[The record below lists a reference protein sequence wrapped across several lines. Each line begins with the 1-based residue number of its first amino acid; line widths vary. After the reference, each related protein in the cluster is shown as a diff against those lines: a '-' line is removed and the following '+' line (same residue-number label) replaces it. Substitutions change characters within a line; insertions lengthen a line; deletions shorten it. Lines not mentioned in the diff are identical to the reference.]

1 MKKIIK
7 NLSKMMV
14 ALCMIAVAP
23 IMLASCG
30 NDEETPAHVHEMTH
44 VEAVAP
50 TCTTDGNKEYW
61 HCTGCDKNFDAETNG
76 NEIAD
81 VTVKALGHD
90 YTYTYNPETKKYN
103 GVCSHDSTHTDVKD
117 AGASE
122 TFPYL
127 VSTEA
132 QLTEVLAIAQNNK
145 YIKLATDINCVGEGS
160 SRINFGGN
168 GQHIMVDLNQKTL
181 ATTKRFVFDGN
192 TNIELKNGKFASSDK
207 MAIATVGDAV
217 GDASVLTLVN
227 VEATNTAEKGNGINV
242 YEKGSIIL
250 DNSKIVVGGLA
261 IGTNNL
267 WGAQGGETIVVKNNS
282 VVNSTNDAAIFLA
295 SFTKTTIE
303 NSTIIGND
311 SALNVLMGTITIK
324 NTTLKSTSTELKV
337 VTTKEQIGKDGSKNH
352 GATPI
357 VIRANWYYDDK
368 ANTNKLTLVLENVN
382 FVTATEVNVLV
393 YDGNNE
399 GGMTTGKEN
408 LVDQMVEVRKALAN
422 VEKVEYY
429 KVNGDAVE
437 KVTQ

>member
-1 MKKIIK
+1 
-7 NLSKMMV
+7 MMV

-30 NDEETPAHVHEMTH
+30 NDEEPPAHVHEMTH
-44 VEAVAP
+44 VKAVAP
-50 TCTTDGNKEYW
+50 TCTADGNKEYW
-61 HCTGCDKNFDAETNG
+61 HCTSCDKNFDAETNG

-90 YTYTYNPETKKYN
+90 YTYIYISETQEYN
-103 GVCSHDSTHTDVKD
+103 GVCSHDSTHTDVKV

-122 TFPYL
+122 IFPYW

-132 QLTEVLAIAQNNK
+132 QLTEVLAISQNNIFNK

-160 SRINFGGN
+160 SKINFDGN
-168 GQHIMVDLNQKTL
+168 GQDIIVDLNQKTL

-192 TNIELKNGKFASSDK
+192 TNFELKNGKLASSDAK
-207 MAIATVGDAV
+207 AIATVGDTV

-242 YEKGSIIL
+242 CEKGSIIL
-250 DNSKIVVGGLA
+250 DNSKIVVKGLA
-261 IGTNNL
+261 IGTNNKF
-267 WGAQGGETIVVKNNS
+267 GAQGSETIMIKNNS
-282 VVNSTNDAAIFLA
+282 IVNSTNDAAIFL
-295 SFTKTTIE
+295 SFFTKTIIE
-303 NSTIIGND
+303 NSTIIGKD
-311 SALNVLMGTITIK
+311 SALNVLMGKILVK
-324 NTTLKSTSTELKV
+324 NSTLKSTGTELKV
-337 VTTKEQIGKDGSKNH
+337 VTTKDQIGTNGTMGH

-368 ANTNKLTLVLENVN
+368 ANTNELTLVLESVN
-382 FVTATEVNVLV
+382 FITATEVNVLV
-393 YDGNNE
+393 YDGNNA

-408 LVDQMVEVRKALAN
+408 LVDQMVEVRKALEN